1 MTPPVVVIT
10 SPSNGASFTTGT
22 PVSFVGSASDAEDGS
37 LGAQLQWTSSI
48 NGAVGSGTAFSTSVL
63 TVGTHTITA
72 SVVDTSGLQGSASIT
87 LAINPATSI
96 TLSAVGYK
104 VKGIRTADLSWSGAT
119 TGVQIYR
126 DGQPIAT
133 GASAGSYTD
142 SIGGK
147 GTGSFTYRVCET
159 GGSACSN
166 DVTVVF

>member
-1 MTPPVVVIT
+1 
-10 SPSNGASFTTGT
+10 
-22 PVSFVGSASDAEDGS
+22 
-37 LGAQLQWTSSI
+37 
-48 NGAVGSGTAFSTSVL
+48 
-63 TVGTHTITA
+63 
-72 SVVDTSGLQGSASIT
+72 
-87 LAINPATSI
+87 
-96 TLSAVGYK
+96 VGYK

-133 GASAGSYTD
+133 GGSAGSYTD